1 MVPVPRIELRFTAHQ
16 AIVLRLNYTG
26 MVGKAGLEPAITRF
40 QSEALAT
47 RLPPEMVMGTR
58 VELVSQGSNPCI
70 LPLNEPT
77 MAA

>member
-1 MVPVPRIELRFTAHQ
+1 
-16 AIVLRLNYTG
+16 
-26 MVGKAGLEPAITRF
+26 MVGRAGLEPAITRF